1 MKKKKAPEPIP
12 IQIAL
17 PPAKEVNND
26 ALLRKSFWSLIVA
39 MAACLFIVGY
49 NSGYHSDELD
59 MMAYGKANINFY
71 TSGGSDTG
79 YRHVVLEDGIV
90 LPAIMKYYGA
100 GFEYPAAFLSK
111 ITGVADG
118 YEINVRHLLNQ
129 LLAIIGLI
137 FAGLLARR
145 FCGNYTAAIIA
156 VLLLFFTPFFT
167 GLAIFDIKDV
177 PFLAGYI
184 VSTYLMVAFL
194 DNVYKPRWG
203 ITILLMLV
211 LGFSLSVRVVGIML
225 VIIFVGSLFAKL
237 LLLRKEKLPAKKIVA
252 HAAIAI
258 AGAFLLMIVSWPFL
272 LENPIQNIIAAI
284 NVAKDFPQ
292 KIPFNFEGVQVNS
305 LELPAGY
312 VFKSI
317 AITVP
322 IVVII
327 AIVVALFS
335 LLLRARSVRL
345 TWLFVLAASLLPLL
359 YVHFS
364 GSPLY
369 NNWRHLLFIYPGIIA
384 VASSEISDLIK
395 NKNSKVVTYIV
406 SGILI
411 IGLLSPAI
419 WMLRSGKYMYMYY
432 NEVVGGFK
440 GARYNYETDFWQMS
454 IVDALEQIDKTQ
466 FSKQA
471 DSTIIL
477 TNGYSVS
484 NYYFS
489 KKEKGLRVKVF
500 RGAVRSFN
508 MYQWDYA
515 VLSNLFLEPEFLE
528 YKFPPVF
535 CNSFNVSVADVPLAA
550 VLRDTLPERDLAIL
564 ASRKDQFVK
573 ADSLLRSYMQKL
585 QIDLLNTDKDYM
597 GLEGFVA
604 FNRYASGRNM
614 EEGLKIAQNYLREHP
629 ADYFCNLIVGVHYY
643 NMNDGEKA
651 RVYLTNARNIN
662 ANDKMANRLLDNIKF
677 VETK

>member
-1 MKKKKAPEPIP
+1 MKKKKVPETIP
-12 IQIAL
+12 VQIAE
-17 PPAKEVNND
+17 PVVNAVNRD
-26 ALLRKSFWSLIVA
+26 AVMRKCFWALVGA
-39 MAACLFIVGY
+39 MAVCLFVVGY
-49 NSGYHSDELD
+49 NSGFHSDELD

-71 TSGGSDTG
+71 ISGGSDTS
-79 YRHVVLEDGIV
+79 YRHVALEDGIA
-90 LPAIMKYYGA
+90 LPATMKYYGS
-100 GFEYPAAFLSK
+100 GFEYPAALLSK

-129 LLAIIGLI
+129 LLAIIGLA
-137 FAGLLARR
+137 FTGLLARR
-145 FCGNYTAAIIA
+145 FSGNYTAAIIA

-177 PFLAGYI
+177 PFLTGYI
-184 VSTYLMVAFL
+184 VSTYLMVVFL
-194 DNVYKPRWG
+194 DNIHKPRWK
-203 ITILLMLV
+203 ITILLALV
-211 LGFSLSVRVVGIML
+211 LGFSLSVRVVGVML
-225 VIIFVGSLFAKL
+225 VVIFIGFLAMKL
-237 LLLRKEKLPAKKIVA
+237 LLLRKEKLPVKKIVI
-252 HAAIAI
+252 HAAVAI
-258 AGAFLLMIVSWPFL
+258 FGALLLMVLSWPFL
-272 LENPIQNIIAAI
+272 LENPVAHIIAAI

-327 AIVVALFS
+327 AIVLALFS
-335 LLLRARSVRL
+335 LLLRARSVSL
-345 TWLFVLAASLLPLL
+345 TWLFVLSASLLPLL

-384 VASSEISDLIK
+384 VAASEISDLIK
-395 NKNSKVVTYIV
+395 NKNGKVVTSIV
-406 SGILI
+406 SGLLI

-440 GARYNYETDFWQMS
+440 GARYSYETDFWQMS
-454 IVDALEQIDKTQ
+454 IVDALERMDKKQ
-466 FSKQA
+466 FAQQA
-471 DSTIIL
+471 DSTIVL
-477 TNGYSVS
+477 TNGYSVT

-489 KKEKGLRVKVF
+489 KKEKGHKVKVF
-500 RGAVRSFN
+500 RAAARAFN
-508 MYQWDYA
+508 MYEWDYA
-515 VLSNLFLEPEFLE
+515 VLGNLFLEPEFLE
-528 YKFPPVF
+528 YKFPPTF
-535 CNSFNVSVADVPLAA
+535 CNYFNVSVTDVPLAT
-550 VLRDTLPERDLAIL
+550 VLHDTLPERNAAIW
-564 ASRKDQFVK
+564 ASRKDQFGS
-573 ADSLLRSYMQKL
+573 ADSLLRSYIQK
-585 QIDLLNTDKDYM
+585 QNIDLLNTDKDYM

-614 EEGLKIAQNYLREHP
+614 EEGLKIAQKYLREHP

-643 NMNDGEKA
+643 NMNDGEQA
-651 RVYLTNARNIN
+651 RVYLTNARTIN
-662 ANDKMANRLLDNIKF
+662 ANDKMATKLLANIKM
-677 VETK
+677 VDAK